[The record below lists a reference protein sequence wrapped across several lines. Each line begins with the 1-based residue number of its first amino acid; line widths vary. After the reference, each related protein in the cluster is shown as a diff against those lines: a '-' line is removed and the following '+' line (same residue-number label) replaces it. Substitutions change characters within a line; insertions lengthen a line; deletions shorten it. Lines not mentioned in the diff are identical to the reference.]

1 MFCGGVS
8 SSGGGGGGGG
18 TRVFASKEVG
28 LMRGGMSEL
37 SSLVLLL
44 SSILVILMLCAKAVQ
59 GEDNKEWDPGPRR
72 RRLISSYS
80 QEYHL
85 FAEFASPA
93 VPTTSTLCSD
103 FSSYLASLLL
113 TNRSQQSIIAT
124 GAGFCGTIPSSLIT
138 NFTSLRVLE
147 LGDNRLSGGFPVE
160 LLSLPALELLNVS
173 GNLLT
178 LGGLAFSSADSAAAA
193 NFTCTTLRSLDL
205 SSNLLSGGSVP
216 IALVACK
223 NLTYLS
229 LANNSLV
236 GGIPN
241 ELGQLLQL
249 ETLDLSSNN
258 LTGDIPVSLLNLPAI
273 SRIDLHSN
281 ELSGPLPESSPLSSS
296 HSYFLELDNNSFS
309 GEIPPSLCQ
318 FLGSNLSVGSNP
330 ELCKPPG
337 RTACQFLLYPTSDC
351 TISQLAPT
359 QLLPV
364 PPPPLHQHTDSNF
377 NLKIT
382 WISVAG
388 VIVLFASMSVVLWC
402 KAHIQCHRNWDP
414 AATSS
419 EESSSADP
427 NSCWPLA
434 CIRLVYLP
442 LYKPNPDRKKMALIR
457 RTLNISSSSSSST
470 HIRTFSYKELAKAT
484 ARFTNVIGTGGSG
497 VVYKGMLL
505 GGVAIAVKQQQ
516 CGDDSSKDS
525 DEQMLQEIKILS
537 ELSHPHLLSLLG
549 YYMPGSSKRRM
560 MLVYEYMPKGT
571 LEDHLFGQFSHHRA
585 LGWRTRVR
593 IAYESASAIAYLHTQ
608 VDNPMLPHW
617 LFTKSHVL

>member
-1 MFCGGVS
+1 
-8 SSGGGGGGGG
+8 
-18 TRVFASKEVG
+18 
-28 LMRGGMSEL
+28 MRGMSEL

-44 SSILVILMLCAKAVQ
+44 SSILVILMLCAKAMQ

-72 RRLISSYS
+72 RRLISSSSS

-85 FAEFASPA
+85 FAEFSSPA
-93 VPTTSTLCSD
+93 VTTTSTLCSD

-147 LGDNRLSGGFPVE
+147 LADNRLSGGFPVE

-178 LGGLAFSSADSAAAA
+178 LGGLALSSADSAAAA

-281 ELSGPLPESSPLSSS
+281 ELSGALPESLPPSSS

-337 RTACQFLLYPTSDC
+337 RTACQFLLYPTSHC

-359 QLLPV
+359 QFLPV
-364 PPPPLHQHTDSNF
+364 PPPPLHQNSDSNF

-388 VIVLFASMSVVLWC
+388 VIVLLASMSVVLWC
-402 KAHIQCHRNWDP
+402 KAHIQCHQNWDA

-419 EESSSADP
+419 EESSSADA

-457 RTLNISSSSSSST
+457 RTLNISSSSST

-497 VVYKGMLL
+497 VVYKGMLP

-537 ELSHPHLLSLLG
+537 ELSHPHLLPLLG

-617 LFTKSHVL
+617 LFTKTHVL